1 MAAADAIQSIAAAEQ
16 RVLTEEYGG
25 KLSNKFIDELK
36 AATLFQFDW
45 GELLNAAP
53 TALYFMGSCW
63 LAAANPTAEMIS
75 LADVVPE
82 GGFKYMTNLRNPTLR
97 ACLVDVCNNGGRQAF
112 TIAGQNMDALH
123 MTSRRICDERIDIVF
138 KRLGP
143 CTASKDALE
152 DFNDALQ
159 DLSRDA
165 HRCAELAAETREAFG
180 KWSNMVGELNMCME
194 NQMGNTS
201 IHASGVIQE
210 QHVAEIEEKFAV
222 EASENTKQQVMR
234 AARELEKSE
243 GRLDIALNGVPGPWA
258 TVLQGAV
265 VCYTQ
270 TIPTIVA
277 GTLPIIFGGGKEN
290 KIADLAAQ
298 LGFLQGKSP
307 PPQDDPSFARATEI
321 RDLVNHFYSFLGNEK
336 GPIDWEKFKGSP
348 GAGANEIQ
356 GLTYFLGTLRG
367 LQQTTDVT
375 GTKANRKL
383 MTVYNTLIKVG
394 TEIQHHLNQQNK
406 INAAT
411 NPSEDVVRGWKK
423 EVKKARNVVLNL
435 ATQANARSSNS
446 VPRPFGNIKFLGRPD
461 SAAQKAQ
468 LNTAL
473 QTVQIAQEAVESAQ
487 STYDAALDKQ
497 EKTAISMARI
507 QAKLKQLHETGQNLE
522 KIKDVL
528 RDCISVLVDLAVQIR
543 KLEQFFLMLANV
555 IDHIV
560 LPRAETF
567 TREMTKVGRRA
578 QRDGAINADDI
589 TKQTIYTSTLQIK
602 GYFSVLQDVSEMY
615 TLVHRKYINEGVDLC
630 YQLSKGTASNDPMFA
645 LQERLASYSDKSAQ
659 EISTLASNKQA
670 EVLRSL
676 KDRARKALEHT
687 QLIENEVTKRGI
699 AVEESDKLAIKEGGE
714 EHNTE
719 AKSIVDNDVG
729 LTASEQIDSSN
740 F

>member
-1 MAAADAIQSIAAAEQ
+1 MAAADAIQSIAVAEQ

-45 GELLNAAP
+45 GELLSAAP

-201 IHASGVIQE
+201 IHASDVTKE

-222 EASENTKQQVMR
+222 EASENTKKQVMR

-243 GRLDIALNGVPGPWA
+243 GRLDRALSGVPGPWA

-270 TIPTIVA
+270 TIPTLVA
-277 GTLPIIFGGGKEN
+277 GMLPVIFGKEYKTADGTAQVGLPRGKW
-290 KIADLAAQ
+290 
-298 LGFLQGKSP
+298 P

-321 RDLVNHFYSFLGNEK
+321 RDLVNHFYSFIGNEK

-348 GAGANEIQ
+348 GVGANEFQ

-375 GTKANRKL
+375 GTKANKKL
-383 MTVYNTLIKVG
+383 MTAYNTLIRVG
-394 TEIQHHLNQQNK
+394 TEIQHHLSQQNK
-406 INAAT
+406 INAVT

-423 EVKKARNVVLNL
+423 EVKKARSTVLNL
-435 ATQANARSSNS
+435 ATQANARSSGS
-446 VPRPFGNIKFLGRPD
+446 VPRPFGNVKFQCKPD
-461 SAAQKAQ
+461 LSAQKAQ
-468 LNTAL
+468 LSTAL

-487 STYDAALDKQ
+487 STYDAALAKQ
-497 EKTAISMARI
+497 EQTAISIARI

-630 YQLSKGTASNDPMFA
+630 YQLSKGTASNDPMFT
-645 LQERLASYSDKSAQ
+645 LQERLASYSDKSAR